1 MSHIGMSAIAAATV
15 LWSAT
20 ATPAMPGPTCAPRE
34 TLVAALAQDFQ
45 ERMDWAGLS
54 NAGTLVELYLS
65 KRGTWT
71 LIVSTAD
78 GVSCIVAAG
87 DYWDRATQPAAKV

>member
-1 MSHIGMSAIAAATV
+1 MTYTGMSAMAAVAV

-20 ATPAMPGPTCAPRE
+20 VAPAMPIPTCATRE

-45 ERMDWAGLS
+45 ERTDWAGLS
-54 NAGTLVELYLS
+54 NTGTLVELYLS

-71 LIVSTAD
+71 LIVSTAN
-78 GVSCIVAAG
+78 GLSCIVAAG
-87 DYWDRATQPAAKV
+87 DYWERTTRPATGA